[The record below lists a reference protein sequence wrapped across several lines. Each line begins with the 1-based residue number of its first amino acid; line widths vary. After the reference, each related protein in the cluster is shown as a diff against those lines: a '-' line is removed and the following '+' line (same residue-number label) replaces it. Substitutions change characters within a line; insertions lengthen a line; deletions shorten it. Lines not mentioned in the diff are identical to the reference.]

1 MARAD
6 EGRPQPCITVAAQ
19 ACRRP
24 QSPIARLAGP
34 CVPFPSPPERSTED
48 SNPEG
53 FRLASVATQ
62 ACRRP
67 RTPAFAGPWRI
78 TRASCA
84 DVDAVQNGCMDSSL
98 SHGHAAWRY
107 HSGRTL
113 VSVVTAD
120 PGIVGRGRIGRVA
133 QGPSGSRVTAR
144 NSNAA
149 ITTAP
154 AIVLVPIVL
163 IGCSRLYSDSSVPA
177 TESPNIACC

>member
-6 EGRPQPCITVAAQ
+6 EGRPQPRITVAAQ

-34 CVPFPSPPERSTED
+34 CVPFPSPPEKS
-48 SNPEG
+48 
-53 FRLASVATQ
+53 
-62 ACRRP
+62 
-67 RTPAFAGPWRI
+67 TPAFAGPWRI

-98 SHGHAAWRY
+98 SHGHAAWGS

-113 VSVVTAD
+113 VSVVTVN
-120 PGIVGRGRIGRVA
+120 PGIVGRGHIGRVA
-133 QGPSGSRVTAR
+133 QGPSGVRVTAR
-144 NSNAA
+144 SSNAA

-154 AIVLVPIVL
+154 AIVLVRIVL
-163 IGCSRLYSDSSVPA
+163 IGCSRLYSDSSVRPCDRVH
-177 TESPNIACC
+177 EHRCC